1 MPPLNFQINEIYSGE
16 MTSGEMYSGEMYS
29 GEMYSGEMYSGEMYS
44 GETYTGEID
53 IIKDTYKH
61 SFPLILLIILIPIGC
76 FVLCF
81 CLHLC
86 SYVMTDI
93 RNGNMN
99 RYIGDNSSMSS
110 WGSNYSSPRRYSDD
124 FSYNFDKEVQI
135 DKSKRFIIQDMEKFI
150 LNKINKEKTRDNMC
164 AICINDY
171 EEGDE
176 IISFDCSHDYH
187 LDCVGPWLKENIHK
201 RQAPKC
207 PLCKEVLIIEYVEET
222 EFGIE
227 I

>member
-1 MPPLNFQINEIYSGE
+1 
-16 MTSGEMYSGEMYS
+16 MYSGEMYM
-29 GEMYSGEMYSGEMYS
+29 GK
-44 GETYTGEID
+44 ID
-53 IIKDTYKH
+53 IIKDTYQH

-76 FVLCF
+76 FVLC
-81 CLHLC
+81 CCIHLC

-93 RNGNMN
+93 RNGNRN
-99 RYIGDNSSMSS
+99 RYTGDNSSMSS